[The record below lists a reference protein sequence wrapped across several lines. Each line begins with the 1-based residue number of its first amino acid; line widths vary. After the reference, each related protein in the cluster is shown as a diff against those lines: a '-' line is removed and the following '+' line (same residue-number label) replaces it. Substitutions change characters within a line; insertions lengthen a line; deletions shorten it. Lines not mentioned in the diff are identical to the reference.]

1 MQLSEVLDQPRLKLA
16 LLTGVEGRDAPV
28 TRVYVTDLPDPR
40 RYLAGG
46 EIVLTG
52 MVWRR
57 GPEDSEAFVAAC
69 AAAEVTAIGAG
80 DAVFGTVPP
89 DLVEACA
96 RHRVPLFEVPVE
108 VSFREIVDVVN
119 PSLWAQRAS
128 GLATVL
134 GRQRGLVAAMATGA
148 RLADL
153 LPPVAADLG
162 LACWVY
168 SSTGRPIAGT
178 EAAPPGGELARA
190 FLAAT
195 RLPATA
201 ADGRY
206 ALVGVPGRPEHRLAS
221 WFVAFETSSG
231 PTGLPEGADELVSL
245 VALERAQLDEVV
257 RVERRL
263 ADGLGRQLATGAGAS
278 DLRAG
283 VLSCG
288 LEPEST
294 FVAVVAGLTGL
305 RTPPELTVAML
316 EEALHAVSPHAAVTP
331 FPDGAVLGIVPAR
344 VDVPAALRAAIHAL
358 TPGLGAGHLAI
369 GVSAPAAGV
378 ATLPGAVAEA
388 RHAHSSAQGRTTVVC
403 STELASHQLLL
414 ARVPADAR
422 DAFRVRLLGPLVAY
436 DKAHDAD
443 LVRTLAEFL
452 ECGGSWSRCAERL
465 HVHVNTLRYRI
476 SRVETLTG
484 RDLTRFEDRVDFFL
498 ALRLADPVIKAPL
511 K

>member
-1 MQLSEVLDQPRLKLA
+1 MLLREVLDQPRLKLA
-16 LLTGVEGRDAPV
+16 LLTGVEGREHPV
-28 TRVYVTDLPDPR
+28 TRVYVTDLPDPS

-57 GPEDSEAFVAAC
+57 GPGDSEAFVAAC
-69 AAAEVTAIGAG
+69 AAAKVTAIGAG
-80 DAVFGTVPP
+80 DAVFGTVPS
-89 DLVEACA
+89 DFVEACA
-96 RHRVPLFEVPVE
+96 RHGVPLFEVPVE
-108 VSFREIVDVVN
+108 VSFREIVDAVN

-134 GRQRGLVAAMATGA
+134 GRQRGLMAAMAAGA

-162 LACWVY
+162 LDCWVY
-168 SSTGRPIAGT
+168 APTGRPIAGT
-178 EAAPPGGELARA
+178 DAAPPGGELART

-195 RLPATA
+195 RLPAPA
-201 ADGRY
+201 GDGRY
-206 ALVGVPGRPEHRLAS
+206 TLVGVPGRPEHRLAS
-221 WFVAFETSSG
+221 WFVAFAADPQTPS
-231 PTGLPEGADELVSL
+231 GLPEGTEELVSL

-263 ADGLGRQLATGAGAS
+263 ADGLGRQLATGAGAA

-283 VLSCG
+283 VVSCG
-288 LEPEST
+288 LEPESA
-294 FVAVVAGLTGL
+294 FVAVVAGLSGL
-305 RTPPELTVAML
+305 RTPPDLTVAVL
-316 EEALHAVSPHAAVTP
+316 EEALRTVGPHAAVTQL
-331 FPDGAVLGIVPAR
+331 PDGAVLGIVTVAPE
-344 VDVPAALRAAIHAL
+344 VDVPATLRAAVDAL
-358 TPGLGAGHLAI
+358 APGLGTGRLAL
-369 GVSAPAAGV
+369 GVSAPAVGV

-388 RHAHSSAQGRTTVVC
+388 RHAHRSAHGRTAVIC

-422 DAFRVRLLGPLVAY
+422 DAFRERLLGPLAAY
-436 DKAHDAD
+436 DQAHDAD

-476 SRVETLTG
+476 SRVEALTG
-484 RDLTRFEDRVDFFL
+484 RDLGHFEDRVDFFL
-498 ALRLADPVIKAPL
+498 ALRLTR
-511 K
+511 

>member
-1 MQLSEVLDQPRLKLA
+1 M
-16 LLTGVEGRDAPV
+16 
-28 TRVYVTDLPDPR
+28 
-40 RYLAGG
+40 
-46 EIVLTG
+46 LTG

-69 AAAEVTAIGAG
+69 AAAKVTAIGAG

-96 RHRVPLFEVPVE
+96 RHRIPLFEVPVE
-108 VSFREIVDVVN
+108 VSFREIVDAVN

-134 GRQRGLVAAMATGA
+134 GRQRGLVAAMAAGA

-153 LPPVAADLG
+153 LSPVAADLG

-168 SSTGRPIAGT
+168 SPTGRPIAGSD
-178 EAAPPGGELARA
+178 AAPPGGELARA
-190 FLAAT
+190 FLGAT

-201 ADGRY
+201 GGY
-206 ALVGVPGRPEHRLAS
+206 TLTGVPGRPEHRLAS
-221 WFVAFETSSG
+221 WFVAFSAEAAAPS
-231 PTGLPEGADELVSL
+231 GLPDGAEELVSL

-263 ADGLGRQLATGAGAS
+263 ADGLGRQLATGAGAA

-288 LEPEST
+288 LEPEAT

-305 RTPPELTVAML
+305 RTPPDLTVAVL
-316 EEALHAVSPHAAVTP
+316 EEALRAVCPHAAVTQLA
-331 FPDGAVLGIVPAR
+331 DQAVLGIVTVAPE
-344 VDVPAALRAAIHAL
+344 VDVPAALRSAVEAL
-358 TPGLGAGHLAI
+358 TPGLGSGRLAI
-369 GVSAPAAGV
+369 GVSAPAVGL

-388 RHAHSSAQGRTTVVC
+388 RHAHRSASGRTAVVC

-422 DAFRVRLLGPLVAY
+422 DAFRDRLLGPLVAY

-476 SRVETLTG
+476 SRVEALTG
-484 RDLTRFEDRVDFFL
+484 RDLGRFEDRVDFFL
-498 ALRLADPVIKAPL
+498 ALRLSR
-511 K
+511 

>member
-1 MQLSEVLDQPRLKLA
+1 MLLREVLDQPRLKLA
-16 LLTGVEGRDAPV
+16 LLTGADGRDHPV
-28 TRVYVTDLPDPR
+28 TRVYVTDLPDPS

-52 MVWRR
+52 MMWRR
-57 GPEDSEAFVAAC
+57 GPDDSESFVAAC
-69 AAAEVTAIGAG
+69 AAAKVTAIGAG
-80 DAVFGTVPP
+80 DAVFGSVPP
-89 DLVEACA
+89 DLVEACT
-96 RHRVPLFEVPVE
+96 RHRIPLFEVPVE
-108 VSFREIVDVVN
+108 VSFREIVDAVN

-134 GRQRGLVAAMATGA
+134 GRQRGLVAAMAAGA

-168 SSTGRPIAGT
+168 SPTGRPIAGT
-178 EAAPPGGELARA
+178 DAAPPGGELART

-195 RLPATA
+195 RLPTTA
-201 ADGRY
+201 GDGRY
-206 ALVGVPGRPEHRLAS
+206 ALLGVPGRPEHRLAS
-221 WFVAFETSSG
+221 WFVAFTADPEAPSA
-231 PTGLPEGADELVSL
+231 LPEGAEELASL

-263 ADGLGRQLATGAGAS
+263 ADGLGRQLATGAGPA

-305 RTPPELTVAML
+305 RTPPDLTVAVL
-316 EEALHAVSPHAAVTP
+316 EEALRTVSPHTAVTQL
-331 FPDGAVLGIVPAR
+331 PDGTILGIATAPPE
-344 VDVPAALRAAIHAL
+344 VDVPATLRAAFDAL
-358 TPGLGAGHLAI
+358 APGLGAGRLAV
-369 GVSAPAAGV
+369 GVSAPAVGV

-388 RHAHSSAQGRTTVVC
+388 RHAHRSAHGRTAVVC

-414 ARVPADAR
+414 ARVPTDAR
-422 DAFRVRLLGPLVAY
+422 DAFRERLLGPLVAY
-436 DKAHDAD
+436 DQAHDAD

-476 SRVETLTG
+476 SRVEALTG

-498 ALRLADPVIKAPL
+498 ALRLSR
-511 K
+511 

>member
-1 MQLSEVLDQPRLKLA
+1 MLLREVLDQPRLKLA
-16 LLTGVEGRDAPV
+16 LLTGAEGRDRPV
-28 TRVYVTDLPDPR
+28 TRVYVTDLPDPS

-57 GPEDSEAFVAAC
+57 GAGDSEAFVAAC
-69 AAAEVTAIGAG
+69 AAARVTAIGAG
-80 DAVFGTVPP
+80 DAIFGTVPH
-89 DLVEACA
+89 DLVAACA
-96 RHRVPLFEVPVE
+96 RHGVPLFEVPVE
-108 VSFREIVDVVN
+108 VSFREIVDAVN

-134 GRQRGLVAAMATGA
+134 GRQRGLVAAMAAGA

-168 SSTGRPIAGT
+168 SPTGRPIAGT
-178 EAAPPGGELARA
+178 EAAPPGDVLARA

-195 RLPATA
+195 RLPTTVAG
-201 ADGRY
+201 GRY
-206 ALVGVPGRPEHRLAS
+206 ALVGVAGRPEHRLAS
-221 WFVAFETSSG
+221 WFVAFAADAEAPS
-231 PTGLPEGADELVSL
+231 GLPDGADELVSL

-263 ADGLGRQLATGAGAS
+263 ADGLGRQLANGAGVA

-294 FVAVVAGLTGL
+294 FVALVAGLSGL
-305 RTPPELTVAML
+305 RTPPDLTVAVL
-316 EEALHAVSPHAAVTP
+316 EEALRAVSPHAAVTP
-331 FPDGAVLGIVPAR
+331 LAPSGPDPAVLGIVAVPPE
-344 VDVPAALRAAIHAL
+344 VDVPAVLRAAL
-358 TPGLGAGHLAI
+358 DTLGRGLGSGRLAV
-369 GVSAPAAGV
+369 GVSAPAVGV
-378 ATLPGAVAEA
+378 AALPGAVAEA
-388 RHAHSSAQGRTTVVC
+388 RHAHHSAHGRSAVVC

-414 ARVPADAR
+414 ARVPAEAR
-422 DAFRVRLLGPLVAY
+422 EAFRERLLGPLVAY
-436 DKAHDAD
+436 DAAHDAA

-452 ECGGSWSRCAERL
+452 DCGGSWARCAERL

-476 SRVETLTG
+476 SRVEALTG

-498 ALRLADPVIKAPL
+498 ALRVTR
-511 K
+511 

>member
-1 MQLSEVLDQPRLKLA
+1 MLLREVLDQPRLKLA
-16 LLTGVEGRDAPV
+16 LLTGAEGRDRPV

-57 GPEDSEAFVAAC
+57 GSEDSEAFVAAC
-69 AAAEVTAIGAG
+69 AAARVTAIGAG
-80 DAVFGTVPP
+80 DAVFGTVPS

-96 RHRVPLFEVPVE
+96 RHGVPLFEVPVE
-108 VSFREIVDVVN
+108 VSFREIVDAVD

-134 GRQRGLVAAMATGA
+134 GRQRGLVAAMAAGA

-168 SSTGRPIAGT
+168 SPTGRPVAGT

-195 RLPATA
+195 RLPTTA
-201 ADGRY
+201 GDGRY
-206 ALVGVPGRPEHRLAS
+206 VLVGVPGRPEHRLAS
-221 WFVAFETSSG
+221 WFVAFPSDPRS
-231 PTGLPEGADELVSL
+231 PSGLPDGADELVSL

-263 ADGLGRQLATGAGAS
+263 ADSLGRQLASGAGAA

-283 VLSCG
+283 VQSCG
-288 LEPEST
+288 LDPEST
-294 FVAVVAGLTGL
+294 FVAVAADLTGL
-305 RTPPELTVAML
+305 RTPPDLTVAVL
-316 EEALHAVSPHAAVTP
+316 EEALHAVTPHAAVTQL
-331 FPDGAVLGIVPAR
+331 PDQTVLGIVTADR
-344 VDVPAALRAAIHAL
+344 DVPSTLRAALDAL
-358 TPGLGAGHLAI
+358 APGLGPGKLTI
-369 GVSAPAAGV
+369 GVSAPAIGV

-388 RHAHSSAQGRTTVVC
+388 RHAHRSAQGRTTLVC

-422 DAFRVRLLGPLVAY
+422 EAFRERLLGPLSAY
-436 DKAHDAD
+436 DEAHDAD

-476 SRVETLTG
+476 GRVEALTG
-484 RDLTRFEDRVDFFL
+484 RDLGRFEDRVDFFL
-498 ALRLADPVIKAPL
+498 ALRLSR
-511 K
+511 

>member
-1 MQLSEVLDQPRLKLA
+1 MLLREVLDQPRLKLA
-16 LLTGVEGRDAPV
+16 LLTGAEGRDHPV
-28 TRVYVTDLPDPR
+28 TRVYVTDLPDPS

-57 GPEDSEAFVAAC
+57 GPDDSEAFVAAC
-69 AAAEVTAIGAG
+69 AAAKVTAIGAG
-80 DAVFGTVPP
+80 DAVFGSVPL
-89 DLVEACA
+89 DLVEACT
-96 RHRVPLFEVPVE
+96 RHGIPLFEVPVE
-108 VSFREIVDVVN
+108 VSFREIVDAVN

-134 GRQRGLVAAMATGA
+134 GRQRGLVAAMAAGA

-168 SSTGRPIAGT
+168 SPTGRPIAGT

-201 ADGRY
+201 ADRRY
-206 ALVGVPGRPEHRLAS
+206 VLVGVPGRPEHRLAS
-221 WFVAFETSSG
+221 WFVAFAADAQAPS
-231 PTGLPEGADELVSL
+231 GLPEGAEELVSL
-245 VALERAQLDEVV
+245 VALERAQLDEVI
-257 RVERRL
+257 RLERRL
-263 ADGLGRQLATGAGAS
+263 ADGLGRQLATGAGAA

-305 RTPPELTVAML
+305 RTPPDLAVAVL
-316 EEALHAVSPHAAVTP
+316 EEALRTVSPHAAVTP
-331 FPDGAVLGIVPAR
+331 ISEAAVLGIVTVTPE
-344 VDVPAALRAAIHAL
+344 VDVPATLRAAVDAL
-358 TPGLGAGHLAI
+358 GTGLGTGRLAV
-369 GVSAPAAGV
+369 GVSAPAVGV
-378 ATLPGAVAEA
+378 GTLPGAVAEA
-388 RHAHSSAQGRTTVVC
+388 RHAHRSAHGRTAVVC

-422 DAFRVRLLGPLVAY
+422 DAFRELLLGPLVAY
-436 DKAHDAD
+436 DRAHEAD

-476 SRVETLTG
+476 SRVEALTG
-484 RDLTRFEDRVDFFL
+484 RDLGRFEDRVDFFL
-498 ALRLADPVIKAPL
+498 ALRLSR
-511 K
+511 

>member
-1 MQLSEVLDQPRLKLA
+1 MLLREVLDQPRLKLD
-16 LLTGVEGRDAPV
+16 LLTGAEGREHPV
-28 TRVYVTDLPDPR
+28 TRVYVTDLPDPS

-57 GPEDSEAFVAAC
+57 GSEDSEAFVAAC
-69 AAAEVTAIGAG
+69 AAARVTAIGAG

-96 RHRVPLFEVPVE
+96 RHGIPLFEVPVE
-108 VSFREIVDVVN
+108 VSFREIVDAVN

-134 GRQRGLVAAMATGA
+134 GRQRGLVAAMAAGA

-168 SSTGRPIAGT
+168 SPTGRPIAGT
-178 EAAPPGGELARA
+178 DAAPPGGELARA

-201 ADGRY
+201 GDGRY

-221 WFVAFETSSG
+221 WFLAFAADAAAPS
-231 PTGLPEGADELVSL
+231 GLPDGAEELVSL
-245 VALERAQLDEVV
+245 VALERAQLDEVI

-263 ADGLGRQLATGAGAS
+263 ADGLGRQLATGAGAA

-288 LEPEST
+288 LEPEAT
-294 FVAVVAGLTGL
+294 FVAVVASLTGL
-305 RTPPELTVAML
+305 RTPPDLAVAVL
-316 EEALHAVSPHAAVTP
+316 DEALRTISPHAAVTP
-331 FPDGAVLGIVPAR
+331 LADPAVLGVVTVPPEA
-344 VDVPAALRAAIHAL
+344 DVPATLRAAIDTLA
-358 TPGLGAGHLAI
+358 PGLGAGRLAI
-369 GVSAPAAGV
+369 GVSAPAVGV
-378 ATLPGAVAEA
+378 AALPGAVAEA
-388 RHAHSSAQGRTTVVC
+388 RHAHTSAHGRTAVVS

-422 DAFRVRLLGPLVAY
+422 DAFRELLLGPLVAY
-436 DKAHDAD
+436 DQAHDAD
-443 LVRTLAEFL
+443 LVRTLAQFL
-452 ECGGSWSRCAERL
+452 ECGGSWSRCAELL

-484 RDLTRFEDRVDFFL
+484 RDLGRFEDRVDFFL
-498 ALRLADPVIKAPL
+498 ALRLSR
-511 K
+511 

>member
-1 MQLSEVLDQPRLKLA
+1 MLLREVLDQPRLKLA
-16 LLTGVEGRDAPV
+16 LLTGVEGREAPV
-28 TRVYVTDLPDPR
+28 TRVYVTDLPDPS

-46 EIVLTG
+46 EVVLTG
-52 MVWRR
+52 LMWRR
-57 GPEDSEAFVAAC
+57 GPEDSEVFVAAC
-69 AAAEVTAIGAG
+69 AAGKVTAIGAG
-80 DAVFGTVPP
+80 DAVFGSIPA

-96 RHRVPLFEVPVE
+96 RHGIPLFEVPVE
-108 VSFREIVDVVN
+108 VSFREIVDAVN

-134 GRQRGLVAAMATGA
+134 GRQRGLVAAMAAGA

-162 LACWVY
+162 LACWVF
-168 SSTGRPIAGT
+168 SPTGRPIAGT

-195 RLPATA
+195 RLPRTA
-201 ADGRY
+201 GDGRY

-221 WFVAFETSSG
+221 WFVAFEADPEAPS
-231 PTGLPEGADELVSL
+231 GLPDGAEELVSL

-263 ADGLGRQLATGAGAS
+263 ADSLGRQLATGAGAA

-283 VLSCG
+283 ALSCG

-294 FVAVVAGLTGL
+294 FVAVVAALTGL
-305 RTPPELTVAML
+305 RTPPDLTVAVL
-316 EEALHAVSPHAAVTP
+316 EEALRAVSAHAAVTP
-331 FPDGAVLGIVPAR
+331 LPDQAVLGLVTAPPG
-344 VDVPAALRAAIHAL
+344 VDVPAALRAAVDAL
-358 TPGLGAGHLAI
+358 TPGLGTGRLAI
-369 GVSAPAAGV
+369 GVSAPAVGV

-388 RHAHSSAQGRTTVVC
+388 RHAHRSAHGRTAVVC

-422 DAFRVRLLGPLVAY
+422 EAFRERLLGPLVAY
-436 DKAHDAD
+436 DQAHDAD

-476 SRVETLTG
+476 SRVEALTG
-484 RDLTRFEDRVDFFL
+484 RDLGRFEDRVDFFL
-498 ALRLADPVIKAPL
+498 ALRLSR
-511 K
+511 